1 MSATILLILRIVSI
15 GVVYAFIAWAL
26 WVLWQDLRRQS
37 YTSATSQV
45 MPIVLRLESESEQN
59 VFRFTA
65 NQITIG
71 RDPACECC
79 LDESTISARHA
90 RLSYHHAQWW
100 VEDLHSRNGTFLNE
114 LAVSGPIVL
123 TSGDTLRCGQQVL
136 QVSITERAA
145 TEALTDL
152 EEVKEA

>member
-1 MSATILLILRIVSI
+1 MSATILLVLRIISI

-37 YTSATSQV
+37 YASAASQV
-45 MPIVLRLESESEQN
+45 IPIVLRLESESEQN

-65 NQITIG
+65 SQITIG
-71 RDPACECC
+71 RDPACECF

-123 TSGDTLRCGQQVL
+123 TSGDTLRCGQRVL
-136 QVSITERAA
+136 QVSIAERAA
-145 TEALTDL
+145 MEALTDL